1 MYKLKEEINTLHIKP
16 LDLSK
21 KTNSSIFAK
30 IYKENTVLKAKD
42 NERIKEAWRKPLK
55 DEAR

>member
-42 NERIKEAWRKPLK
+42 NERIKEA
-55 DEAR
+55 